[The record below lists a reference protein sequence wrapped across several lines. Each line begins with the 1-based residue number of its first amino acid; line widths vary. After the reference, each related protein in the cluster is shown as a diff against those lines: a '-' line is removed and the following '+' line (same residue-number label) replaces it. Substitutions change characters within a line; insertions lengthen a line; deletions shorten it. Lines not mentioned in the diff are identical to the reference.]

1 MGENMRRNQRIFIFL
16 FTFFCVV
23 AIGSIL
29 FLNGK
34 SSVFY
39 RNRDSWG
46 AETATLTDT
55 VIGSNE
61 VSSVL
66 ENSNN
71 EDAATKSS
79 FEEVKEE
86 LEITSATEEV
96 SEESDAALEASIE
109 VSTDEPQ
116 PDSNIKYYTFKVVT
130 EKYNLRLRE
139 EPSSSAPIPEM
150 MKKGETGYVLKTGD
164 VWTKVYTELG
174 NIGYCSSQYLEL
186 TEVEKS
192 DYPTEIQDLVEAPD
206 EAKSLSDE
214 SSETASNF

>member
-1 MGENMRRNQRIFIFL
+1 MRRNQRIFIFL

-39 RNRDSWG
+39 RNRDSFG

-55 VIGSNE
+55 VIGNTELASNLEKSDVIDASTESSSLE
-61 VSSVL
+61 VKV
-66 ENSNN
+66 
-71 EDAATKSS
+71 
-79 FEEVKEE
+79 EVKEN
-86 LEITSATEEV
+86 SATEEF
-96 SEESDAALEASIE
+96 SNEPEANAEASVEISIE
-109 VSTDEPQ
+109 EPE
-116 PDSNIKYYTFKVVT
+116 SNIKYYKFKVVT

-139 EPSSSAPIPEM
+139 EPSSSAHISEM
-150 MKKGETGYVLKTGD
+150 IKKGETGYVLKTGD

-174 NIGYCSSQYLEL
+174 NIGYCSSEYLEL

-206 EAKSLSDE
+206 EAASLTDE
-214 SSETASNF
+214 TSEAASNS

>member
-1 MGENMRRNQRIFIFL
+1 MGDNMRRNQRIFIFL

-39 RNRDSWG
+39 RNRDSFG

-55 VIGSNE
+55 VIGSTELASNLEKSDVIDVSTESSSLE
-61 VSSVL
+61 VKV
-66 ENSNN
+66 
-71 EDAATKSS
+71 
-79 FEEVKEE
+79 EVKEN
-86 LEITSATEEV
+86 SATEEF
-96 SEESDAALEASIE
+96 SNEPEANAEASVEISIE
-109 VSTDEPQ
+109 EPE
-116 PDSNIKYYTFKVVT
+116 SNIKYYKFKVVT

-139 EPSSSAPIPEM
+139 EPSTAAPVPEM

-164 VWTKVYTELG
+164 DWTKVYTELG
-174 NIGYCSSQYLEL
+174 NIGYCSSEYLEL

-192 DYPTEIQDLVEAPD
+192 DYPIEIQDLVEAPD
-206 EAKSLSDE
+206 EAASLTDE
-214 SSETASNF
+214 TSEAASNS

>member
-39 RNRDSWG
+39 RNRDSLG

-55 VIGSNE
+55 VIGSTE

-71 EDAATKSS
+71 EDAATESS
-79 FEEVKEE
+79 SEEVKEE
-86 LEITSATEEV
+86 LEITSATEE
-96 SEESDAALEASIE
+96 ASIA
-109 VSTDEPQ
+109 VSIDEPQ

-130 EKYNLRLRE
+130 EKYNLRLRD
-139 EPSSSAPIPEM
+139 EPSSSAHISEM

-164 VWTKVYTELG
+164 VWTKVYSELG
-174 NIGYCSSQYLEL
+174 NIGYCSSEYLEL

-206 EAKSLSDE
+206 GAQSLSDE